1 MIVTLKSS
9 TCDKLYCCQYGLSP
23 FIHSRFVS
31 LFKLVVVKC
40 ISKFLQLSS
49 FKPSISLQQGA
60 QPTQNA
66 LYHNQKLAIQP
77 NEVLLL
83 FLLNTLIVDHI
94 FSCLPMI
101 LSLSWHLCQISKSWF
116 RVMSESMA
124 WNALE
129 ITTINHRSYLQSIII
144 HDIVKQSILTH
155 FEFEFQRLNVYMQMT
170 SFFNIIQISTR
181 RKTCRCHL
189 PHCDY
194 DDCRIIFI

>member
-1 MIVTLKSS
+1 MVFVKISQEGHEILYDYYIKKLNLWQVLLLSIWFISIYSFKVYEFVQLVIVT
-9 TCDKLYCCQYGLSP
+9 
-23 FIHSRFVS
+23 R
-31 LFKLVVVKC
+31 

-83 FLLNTLIVDHI
+83 FLLDAIIVDHI

-101 LSLSWHLCQISKSWF
+101 LSLSWYLCQISKSWF

-129 ITTINHRSYLQSIII
+129 VATINHRLYLQSIII
-144 HDIVKQSILTH
+144 HEIVRQSI
-155 FEFEFQRLNVYMQMT
+155 F
-170 SFFNIIQISTR
+170 
-181 RKTCRCHL
+181 
-189 PHCDY
+189 
-194 DDCRIIFI
+194 

>member
-9 TCDKLYCCQYGLSP
+9 TCGKLYCCQYGLSP
-23 FIHSRFVS
+23 FIHSRFVN
-31 LFKLVVVKC
+31 LFKLVIITC
-40 ISKFLQLSS
+40 ISKIFQRSS

-60 QPTQNA
+60 QPTQNS

-83 FLLNTLIVDHI
+83 FLLDALIVDRI

-129 ITTINHRSYLQSIII
+129 IATINHRSYLQSIII
-144 HDIVKQSILTH
+144 HNIVRQT
-155 FEFEFQRLNVYMQMT
+155 
-170 SFFNIIQISTR
+170 
-181 RKTCRCHL
+181 
-189 PHCDY
+189 
-194 DDCRIIFI
+194 IF